1 MLWNT
6 YYVMTKVI
14 VPIVGLVIGL
24 MLVSVLPGVVV
35 DVASDDYSEPFS
47 VSTGVGVTSAN
58 ETLSYAHYYEDLTDL
73 SADSDNELDTP
84 VVLAY
89 DEDDYIVTV
98 GGLAASDSRIL
109 TIDYVREAHQE
120 FTGLS
125 SFIRLTP
132 FLAVVGLIVACIW
145 GLFSAWKSRG

>member
-1 MLWNT
+1 MA
-6 YYVMTKVI
+6 KVI
-14 VPIVGLVIGL
+14 LSIVGLVVGL
-24 MLVSVLPGVVV
+24 LLIVNVLPGVVA
-35 DVASDDYSEPFS
+35 DVATDDYAENF
-47 VSTGVGVTSAN
+47 VTVTGAGETSSN

-73 SADSDNELDTP
+73 SASSDNEDDTP
-84 VVLAY
+84 VVLDY
-89 DEDDYIVTV
+89 DADDYIVNV
-98 GGLAASDSRIL
+98 GGLHASDSRIL

-132 FLAVVGLIVACIW
+132 FLTVVGLFVACIW

>member
-1 MLWNT
+1 
-6 YYVMTKVI
+6 MTKVI
-14 VPIVGLVIGL
+14 VSIVGLVLGL
-24 MLVSVLPGVVV
+24 MLVANVLPDVID
-35 DVASDDYSEPFS
+35 DVATEDYSEPFT
-47 VSTGVGVTSAN
+47 VATGANVTSAN

-73 SADSDNELDTP
+73 SADSDNEADTP

-109 TIDYVREAHQE
+109 TIDYVREARQQ
-120 FTGLS
+120 FTGFS
-125 SFIRLTP
+125 AFIRLIP
-132 FLAVVGLIVACIW
+132 FICVIGLFVACIW

>member
-1 MLWNT
+1 MQ
-6 YYVMTKVI
+6 KVI
-14 VPIVGLVIGL
+14 LSIVGLVIGL
-24 MLVSVLPGVVV
+24 ILVANVLPDVIN
-35 DVASDDYSEPFS
+35 DVATEDYAEPFT
-47 VSTGVGVTSAN
+47 VATGANVTSAN

-73 SADSDNELDTP
+73 LADSNNDDDTP

-89 DEDDYIVTV
+89 DKDDYIVTV

-120 FTGLS
+120 FTGFS
-125 SFIRLTP
+125 AFIRLMP
-132 FLAVVGLIVACIW
+132 FILVIGLFVAVIW